1 MITLLSK
8 LFIKETNGSLKES
21 PENYREQYGVLCGIT
36 GIVLNILLFIGKF
49 LAGFFANSIAIM
61 ADAFNNLSDA
71 GSSVI
76 TLLGFKLSGQ
86 KPDPEHPFG
95 HGRMEYISGLFVA
108 VAILIMGFELV
119 KTSVG
124 KVLHPETIESSPLIL
139 GILIA
144 SILVKF
150 YMNYYNRKI
159 GKKID
164 STAMIATANDSL
176 SDTIS
181 TFLVL
186 GATLISQ
193 FTGLQLDGWFGI
205 AVGLFIVYTGI
216 TTMKDT
222 MDPLL
227 GQPPSPDFVREIENL
242 VKAHPIVCGIHD
254 LLVHDYGP
262 GRLIISLHAEVPAQG
277 NLLEIHDEIDNI
289 EKELQNK
296 LSCMATIHMD
306 PIVTNDSHINALR
319 KRVTKLVHETE
330 PDLHIHDFRVVEGT
344 THTNIIFD
352 IVIPYQSEKSDQEIV
367 SLIKTAIRS
376 WDSGN
381 YFAVIQ
387 VDHDYA

>member
-1 MITLLSK
+1 MVTFLAKI
-8 LFIKETNGSLKES
+8 FIKNPSDYHSGEV
-21 PENYREQYGVLCGIT
+21 RQAYGMLCGT
-36 GIVLNILLFIGKF
+36 VGILLNILLFAGKW
-49 LAGFFANSIAIM
+49 LAGTLSGSIAIT

-319 KRVTKLVHETE
+319 ERVTKLVHETE
-330 PDLHIHDFRVVEGT
+330 PNLHIHDFRVVEGT

>member
-1 MITLLSK
+1 MVTFLAKI
-8 LFIKETNGSLKES
+8 FIKNPSDYHSGEV
-21 PENYREQYGVLCGIT
+21 RQAYGMLCGT
-36 GIVLNILLFIGKF
+36 VGILLNILLFAGKW
-49 LAGFFANSIAIM
+49 LAGTLSGSIAIT

-119 KTSVG
+119 KTSIS
-124 KVLHPETIESSPLIL
+124 KVLHPESIESSPLIL

-159 GKKID
+159 GRKLE

-181 TFLVL
+181 TILVL

-193 FTGLQLDGWFGI
+193 FTGLLLDGWFGI

-227 GQPPSPDFVREIENL
+227 GQPPSSDFVKEIEDL

-262 GRLIISLHAEVPAQG
+262 GRLIISLHAEVPAHG

-289 EKELQNK
+289 EKELQDK
-296 LSCMATIHMD
+296 LFCTATIHMD
-306 PIVTNDSHINALR
+306 PIVTNDARINGLKDKVTAL
-319 KRVTKLVHETE
+319 VQEIE
-330 PDLHIHDFRVVEGT
+330 PGLDIHDFRVVEGN
-344 THTNIIFD
+344 THANIIFD
-352 IVIPYQSEKSDQEIV
+352 IVIPYKSEISDQEILSRV
-367 SLIKTAIRS
+367 KSSIRS
-376 WDSGN
+376 WDNGK

>member
-1 MITLLSK
+1 MVTFLAKI
-8 LFIKETNGSLKES
+8 FIKNPSDYHSGEI
-21 PENYREQYGVLCGIT
+21 RQAYGMLCGT
-36 GIVLNILLFIGKF
+36 VGILLNILLFAGKW
-49 LAGFFANSIAIM
+49 LAGTLSGSIAIT

-319 KRVTKLVHETE
+319 ERVTKLVHETE

>member
-1 MITLLSK
+1 MVTFLAKI
-8 LFIKETNGSLKES
+8 FIKNPSDYHSGEV
-21 PENYREQYGVLCGIT
+21 RQAYGMLCGT
-36 GIVLNILLFIGKF
+36 VGILLNILLFAGKW
-49 LAGFFANSIAIM
+49 LAGTLSGSIAII

-222 MDPLL
+222 IDPLL

-319 KRVTKLVHETE
+319 ERVTKLVHETE

>member
-1 MITLLSK
+1 MVTFLAKI
-8 LFIKETNGSLKES
+8 FIKNPSDYHSGEV
-21 PENYREQYGVLCGIT
+21 RQAYGMLCGT
-36 GIVLNILLFIGKF
+36 VGILLNILLFAGKW
-49 LAGFFANSIAIM
+49 LAGTLSGSIAIT

-86 KPDPEHPFG
+86 KPDSEHPFG

-319 KRVTKLVHETE
+319 ERVTKLVHETE

>member
-1 MITLLSK
+1 
-8 LFIKETNGSLKES
+8 
-21 PENYREQYGVLCGIT
+21 
-36 GIVLNILLFIGKF
+36 
-49 LAGFFANSIAIM
+49 
-61 ADAFNNLSDA
+61 
-71 GSSVI
+71 
-76 TLLGFKLSGQ
+76 
-86 KPDPEHPFG
+86 
-95 HGRMEYISGLFVA
+95 
-108 VAILIMGFELV
+108 
-119 KTSVG
+119 
-124 KVLHPETIESSPLIL
+124 
-139 GILIA
+139 
-144 SILVKF
+144 
-150 YMNYYNRKI
+150 
-159 GKKID
+159 
-164 STAMIATANDSL
+164 MIATANDSL

-319 KRVTKLVHETE
+319 ERVTKLVHETE

>member
-1 MITLLSK
+1 MVTFLAKI
-8 LFIKETNGSLKES
+8 FIKNPSDYHSGEV
-21 PENYREQYGVLCGIT
+21 RQAYGMLCGT
-36 GIVLNILLFIGKF
+36 VGILLNILLFAGKW
-49 LAGFFANSIAIM
+49 LAGTLSGSIAIT

-319 KRVTKLVHETE
+319 ERVTKLVHETE

>member
-1 MITLLSK
+1 MVTFLAKII
-8 LFIKETNGSLKES
+8 IKNPSDYHSGEV
-21 PENYREQYGVLCGIT
+21 RQAYGMLCGT
-36 GIVLNILLFIGKF
+36 VGILLNILLFAGKW
-49 LAGFFANSIAIM
+49 LAGTLSGSIAIT

-262 GRLIISLHAEVPAQG
+262 GRLLISLHAEVPAQG

>member
-1 MITLLSK
+1 MVTFLAKII
-8 LFIKETNGSLKES
+8 IKNPSDYHSGEV
-21 PENYREQYGVLCGIT
+21 RQAYGMLCGT
-36 GIVLNILLFIGKF
+36 VGILLNILLFAGKW
-49 LAGFFANSIAIM
+49 LAGTLSGSIAIT

>member
-1 MITLLSK
+1 MVTFLAKI
-8 LFIKETNGSLKES
+8 FIKNPSDYHSGEV
-21 PENYREQYGVLCGIT
+21 RQAYGMLCGT
-36 GIVLNILLFIGKF
+36 VGILLNILLFAGKW
-49 LAGFFANSIAIM
+49 LAGTLSGSIAIT

-186 GATLISQ
+186 GATLISH

-319 KRVTKLVHETE
+319 ERVTKLVHETE

-387 VDHDYA
+387 VDHDYS

>member
-1 MITLLSK
+1 MVTFLAKI
-8 LFIKETNGSLKES
+8 FIKNPSDYHSGEV
-21 PENYREQYGVLCGIT
+21 RQAYGMLCGT
-36 GIVLNILLFIGKF
+36 VGILLNILLFAGKW
-49 LAGFFANSIAIM
+49 LAGTLSGSIAIT

-186 GATLISQ
+186 GATLISH

-319 KRVTKLVHETE
+319 ERVTKLVHETE

>member
-1 MITLLSK
+1 MVTFLAKI
-8 LFIKETNGSLKES
+8 FIKNPSDYHSGEV
-21 PENYREQYGVLCGIT
+21 RQAYGMLCGT
-36 GIVLNILLFIGKF
+36 VGILLNILLFAGKW
-49 LAGFFANSIAIM
+49 LAGTLSGSIAIT

-222 MDPLL
+222 IDPLL

-319 KRVTKLVHETE
+319 ERVTKLVHETE

>member
-1 MITLLSK
+1 MVTFLAKII
-8 LFIKETNGSLKES
+8 IKNPSDYHSGEV
-21 PENYREQYGVLCGIT
+21 RQAYGMLCGT
-36 GIVLNILLFIGKF
+36 VGILLNILLFAGKW
-49 LAGFFANSIAIM
+49 LAGTLSGSIAIT

-186 GATLISQ
+186 GATLISH

-319 KRVTKLVHETE
+319 ERVTKLVHETE

>member
-1 MITLLSK
+1 MVTFLAKI
-8 LFIKETNGSLKES
+8 FIKNPSDYHSGEV
-21 PENYREQYGVLCGIT
+21 RQAYGMLCGT
-36 GIVLNILLFIGKF
+36 VGILLNILLFAGKW
-49 LAGFFANSIAIM
+49 LAGTLSGSIAIT

>member
-1 MITLLSK
+1 MVTFLAKI
-8 LFIKETNGSLKES
+8 FIKNPSDYHSGEV
-21 PENYREQYGVLCGIT
+21 RQAYGMLCGT
-36 GIVLNILLFIGKF
+36 VGILLNILLFAGKW
-49 LAGFFANSIAIM
+49 LAGTLSGSIAIT

-186 GATLISQ
+186 GATLLSQ

-319 KRVTKLVHETE
+319 ERVTKLVHETE

>member
-1 MITLLSK
+1 MVTFLAKI
-8 LFIKETNGSLKES
+8 FIKNPSDYHSGEVRQAFGM
-21 PENYREQYGVLCGIT
+21 LCGT
-36 GIVLNILLFIGKF
+36 VGILLNILLFAGKW
-49 LAGFFANSIAIM
+49 LAGTLSGSIAIT

-319 KRVTKLVHETE
+319 ERVTKLVHETE

>member
-1 MITLLSK
+1 MVTFLAKI
-8 LFIKETNGSLKES
+8 FIKNPSDYHSGEV
-21 PENYREQYGVLCGIT
+21 RQAYGMLCGT
-36 GIVLNILLFIGKF
+36 VGILLNILLFAGKW
-49 LAGFFANSIAIM
+49 LAGTLSGSIAIT

-319 KRVTKLVHETE
+319 ERVTKLVHETE

-376 WDSGN
+376 WNSGN

>member
-1 MITLLSK
+1 MVTFLAKI
-8 LFIKETNGSLKES
+8 FIKNPSDYHSGEV
-21 PENYREQYGVLCGIT
+21 RQAYGMLCGT
-36 GIVLNILLFIGKF
+36 VGILLNILLFAGKW
-49 LAGFFANSIAIM
+49 LAGTLSGSIAIT

-319 KRVTKLVHETE
+319 ERVTKLVHETE
-330 PDLHIHDFRVVEGT
+330 PNLHIHDFRVVEGT

-376 WDSGN
+376 WNSGN